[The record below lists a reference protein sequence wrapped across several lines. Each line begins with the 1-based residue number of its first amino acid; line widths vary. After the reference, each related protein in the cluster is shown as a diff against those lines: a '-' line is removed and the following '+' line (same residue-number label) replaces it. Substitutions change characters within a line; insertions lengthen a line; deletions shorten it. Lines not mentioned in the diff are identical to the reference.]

1 MRGVSRSSA
10 AIDAMVAGAVSPSR
24 CEAIR
29 AWRLSSG
36 TLFATV
42 AILSPRPTP
51 AVWLICIDG
60 SAEQTRLVREAPLS
74 AVVFS
79 LVGALL
85 LVAALILGVLGSF
98 SFLGIAAVGMFF
110 VAASLISRALSSS
123 PVRAAAV
130 LGLAG
135 FAVTVFGLTAT
146 PLFYFG
152 WGVVAAAA
160 ALAIVAARRARPTAR

>member
-1 MRGVSRSSA
+1 
-10 AIDAMVAGAVSPSR
+10 
-24 CEAIR
+24 
-29 AWRLSSG
+29 
-36 TLFATV
+36 
-42 AILSPRPTP
+42 
-51 AVWLICIDG
+51 
-60 SAEQTRLVREAPLS
+60 VREAPLS

-123 PVRAAAV
+123 PVRPAAV

-135 FAVTVFGLTAT
+135 FAVVVFGLTAT

-160 ALAIVAARRARPTAR
+160 ALAIVAAGRARPTAK